1 MKNVDYICVPPLI
14 KILPKARPNM
24 PNRNK
29 GNFQNKTKY
38 SRLVDKVDSRY
49 MSAGASLTGD
59 DRIVVYVEGFED
71 IGFWRPVFDRFT
83 TRKRRFK
90 IMTPDRED
98 LAKGKKV
105 VLAFESKAGKNL
117 LLCVDSDFDYIV
129 GDASPQAKR
138 VNESPWIIQT
148 YVYAIE
154 NLQCAPLTL
163 QSLSVTA
170 THNDV
175 EIFDFNDFFSRY
187 SKIIYPIFQWYLWAS
202 IVKKPEVISLSE
214 FRNTVKINFLDPS
227 DISGIATLGYVKRM
241 VTKKNEQL
249 KEKYKHYL
257 TGVKQTQKLL
267 ESKNIRPNQVI
278 YYMQGHTFRENVV
291 VPVFDAI
298 CKVMRLHMQGVISRS
313 KAKQTSER
321 NQISAFLNSQQD
333 IDQLLDTNLGYMSTP
348 YYQKIEKRIQTIL
361 DY

>member
-1 MKNVDYICVPPLI
+1 
-14 KILPKARPNM
+14 M

-29 GNFQNKTKY
+29 GNSKKKAHY
-38 SRLVDKVDSRY
+38 RRLVDNVDSRY
-49 MSAGASLTGD
+49 FGAGASLAGD
-59 DRIVVYVEGFED
+59 DRIVVYVEGFDD

-83 TRKRRFK
+83 TKKRRFK
-90 IMTPDRED
+90 IMTPDRAD

-105 VLAFESKAGKNL
+105 VLGFEAKAGKNL

-129 GDASPQAKR
+129 GNGSSQSKR
-138 VNESPWIIQT
+138 VNTSPWVIQT

-187 SKIIYPIFQWYLWAS
+187 SKIIYPMFQWYLWAS
-202 IVKKPEVISLSE
+202 IVKKPEVLSLSE
-214 FRNTVKINFLDPS
+214 FRNTVKINFLDPN
-227 DISGIATLGYVKRM
+227 DISGVETLGYVKRM
-241 VTKKNEQL
+241 VAKKIKQL
-249 KEKYKHYL
+249 KAKYSENIE
-257 TGVKQTQKLL
+257 GVSQTKELL
-267 ESKNIRPNQVI
+267 ESKNIRPNQII

-291 VPVFDAI
+291 MPVFDAI
-298 CKVMRLHMQGVISRS
+298 CKVMRLQMQGVISNS

-333 IDQLLDTNLGYMSTP
+333 IDQLFDTNLGYMVTP
-348 YYQKIEKRIQTIL
+348 YYKKIEERIQTIL